1 MPTVSWRSARNATLS
16 LEPTPSVDDTSTGSW
31 YPLGTRTNPAKA
43 PMPPSTSGRKVAFA
57 SGAMRRTASSP
68 ASMSTPA
75 SRYVRGFIALD
86 VEEVELGRGVRL
98 DADLVGTGEAGV
110 TEARGIAAGRL
121 EHSLQGEIAERVGAE
136 ITADLLDVVAG
147 PDQLLARGRVDAVV
161 ARPLDGRRRDPHV
174 DLARTPPAQHPHD
187 LAAPPA
193 PPGPVVPHP
202 PPACPAPPRPS
213 GGVSPS

>member
-1 MPTVSWRSARNATLS
+1 
-16 LEPTPSVDDTSTGSW
+16 
-31 YPLGTRTNPAKA
+31 
-43 PMPPSTSGRKVAFA
+43 MPPSTSGRKVALA

-136 ITADLLDVVAG
+136 ITADLLDVVA
-147 PDQLLARGRVDAVV
+147 RSEERRVGKECV
-161 ARPLDGRRRDPHV
+161 
-174 DLARTPPAQHPHD
+174 
-187 LAAPPA
+187 
-193 PPGPVVPHP
+193 
-202 PPACPAPPRPS
+202 CSS
-213 GGVSPS
+213 GLS